1 MFSTNVRP
9 TNVILI
15 TFVCIYIFA
24 SVKLLVVDFG
34 LSSDERNENG
44 PNIVRSVNESIHSE
58 HLMNHCN
65 VSCCAKLHDLEIH
78 NTSRL
83 YRESLEGIFSHVFG
97 TTVVQNN
104 RNLSTRS
111 YCTVLMEQDV
121 LIRALNYG
129 LSKENHLKKVNAPNT
144 GKVEKQ
150 NSRNRSCHSLGYS
163 SKSLPVTAL
172 ASFPGSGNT
181 WVRHLLQEATGKD

>member
-1 MFSTNVRP
+1 M
-9 TNVILI
+9 
-15 TFVCIYIFA
+15 CIYIFA

-44 PNIVRSVNESIHSE
+44 PNIVRSLNESSRFE
-58 HLMNHCN
+58 HQMNHCN

-83 YRESLEGIFSHVFG
+83 FRESLEGIFSHVVG

-104 RNLSTRS
+104 MNLSTRS
-111 YCTVLMEQDV
+111 YCTVLMEEDV

-129 LSKENHLKKVNAPNT
+129 LLKENHLKKVNSPNI
-144 GKVEKQ
+144 GKAEKQ
-150 NSRNRSCHSLGYS
+150 NGGNRSCHSLGYS
-163 SKSLPVTAL
+163 SKALPVTAL

-181 WVRHLLQEATGKD
+181 WVRHLLQEATGKHYFKGMSNEKLKTM